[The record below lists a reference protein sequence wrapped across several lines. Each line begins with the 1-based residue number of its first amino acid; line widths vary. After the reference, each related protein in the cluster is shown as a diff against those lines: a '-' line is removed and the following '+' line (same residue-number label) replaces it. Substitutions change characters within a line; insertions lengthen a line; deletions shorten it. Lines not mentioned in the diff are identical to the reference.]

1 MYGGESPVH
10 GSHYDYV
17 VIPVT
22 VVKMQKSRSLFLIA
36 VVLTSLEA
44 YGQTVGSDVR
54 PAIGPGPRPGYLKPE
69 QMPEV
74 ARIVPPAPNSGDARF
89 AEDMAIFHITRQLEG
104 SPRWALAQSDDNVS
118 TAGLYQAF
126 SCSLGVTLT
135 RETAPKVTALITRA
149 NADAGAASNVLKQFY
164 QHKRPF
170 QVDDAHVCLSSQGKA
185 ALERS
190 PDYPSG
196 HTTAAW
202 EAGLILSELAPD
214 AATGILARARAF
226 GQSRVV
232 CGVHNASAVEA
243 GWMTAAAVFAVQ
255 NGSPEFRADV
265 EAARSELTS
274 LRTPG
279 KAKAEGCAVE
289 TQTLSKNPW

>member
-1 MYGGESPVH
+1 
-10 GSHYDYV
+10 
-17 VIPVT
+17 
-22 VVKMQKSRSLFLIA
+22 MQKFLTLSLSA
-36 VVLTSLEA
+36 VALASSLA
-44 YGQTVGSDVR
+44 QGQSIGPTVR
-54 PAIGPGPRPGYLKPE
+54 PGPKPGYLTPD
-69 QMPEV
+69 QMPELS
-74 ARIVPPAPNSGDARF
+74 RIIPPAPASGDARF
-89 AEDMAIFHITRQLEG
+89 TEDMAIYHPTRQLEG
-104 SPRWALAQSDDNVS
+104 SPRWALALSDDNVS

-126 SCSLGVTLT
+126 SCSLGVALT

-149 NADAGAASNVLKQFY
+149 NTDAGAASNLLKQLY

-170 QVDDAHVCLSSQGKA
+170 QVDDAHVCVSPQGKT

-214 AATGILARARAF
+214 AATAILARARAF

-243 GWMTAAAVFAVQ
+243 GWMTATSVFAVQ
-255 NGSPEFRADV
+255 NASPEFRADV
-265 EAARSELTS
+265 EAARTELAA
-274 LRTPG
+274 LRTPAR
-279 KAKAEGCAVE
+279 AKAQSCSLEA
-289 TQTLSKNPW
+289 QTLSGNPCS

>member
-1 MYGGESPVH
+1 
-10 GSHYDYV
+10 
-17 VIPVT
+17 
-22 VVKMQKSRSLFLIA
+22 MQRFASLLLCA
-36 VVLTSLEA
+36 AALTSFLA
-44 YGQTVGSDVR
+44 QGQSVG
-54 PAIGPGPRPGYLKPE
+54 ATIGPGPRPGYLKPE

-74 ARIVPPAPNSGDARF
+74 ARIVPPAPTSGDARF
-89 AEDMAIFHITRQLEG
+89 TGDMAIFHATRQLEG
-104 SPRWALAQSDDNVS
+104 SPRWALALSDDNVS

-126 SCSLGVTLT
+126 SCSLGVILT
-135 RETAPKVTALITRA
+135 RESAPKITALITRA
-149 NADAGAASNVLKQFY
+149 NADAGAAANVLKQLY

-170 QVDDAHVCLSSQGKA
+170 QVDDAHVCISPQGKT

-196 HTTAAW
+196 HTTASW
-202 EAGLILSELAPD
+202 ETGLILSELAPD

-243 GWMTAAAVFAVQ
+243 GWMTATAVFAVQ
-255 NGSPEFRADV
+255 NASSEFRADV
-265 EAARSELTS
+265 EAARGELAA
-274 LRTPG
+274 LRTPA
-279 KAKAEGCAVE
+279 KTKAESCALE

>member
-1 MYGGESPVH
+1 
-10 GSHYDYV
+10 
-17 VIPVT
+17 
-22 VVKMQKSRSLFLIA
+22 MQRSGNLFLVA
-36 VVLTSLEA
+36 VALTSLLA
-44 YGQTVGSDVR
+44 RGQSVGSGAS
-54 PAIGPGPRPGYLKPE
+54 PTIGASPRPGYLKPE

-74 ARIVPPAPNSGDARF
+74 ARIVPPAPASGDARF
-89 AEDMAIFHITRQLEG
+89 TEDMAIFHATRQLEG

-126 SCSLGVTLT
+126 SCSLGLTLT
-135 RETAPKVTALITRA
+135 REIAPKVTALITRA
-149 NADAGAASNVLKQFY
+149 NADAAAASNVLKQLY
-164 QHKRPF
+164 QQKRPF
-170 QVDDAHVCLSSQGKA
+170 QVDDAHVCLSRQGKT

-190 PDYPSG
+190 PDYPSD

-214 AATGILARARAF
+214 AATGFLARARAF

-243 GWMTAAAVFAVQ
+243 GWMTAASVFAVQ
-255 NGSPEFRADV
+255 NASPEFRADV
-265 EAARSELTS
+265 EAARAELAQ

-279 KAKAEGCAVE
+279 KA
-289 TQTLSKNPW
+289 

>member
-1 MYGGESPVH
+1 
-10 GSHYDYV
+10 V
-17 VIPVT
+17 VR
-22 VVKMQKSRSLFLIA
+22 MQSSGSLFLVA
-36 VVLTSLEA
+36 VALTPFLVQ
-44 YGQTVGSDVR
+44 GQTLGSEVR
-54 PAIGPGPRPGYLKPE
+54 PTIGPGPRPGYLKPE

-74 ARIVPPAPNSGDARF
+74 ARIVPPAPTSGDARF
-89 AEDMAIFHITRQLEG
+89 TEDMAIYHATRQLEG

-135 RETAPKVTALITRA
+135 RETAPKVTALLTRA
-149 NADAGAASNVLKQFY
+149 NSDAGAASNVLKQLY

-170 QVDDAHVCLSSQGKA
+170 QLDDAHVCLSSQGKT

-232 CGVHNASAVEA
+232 CGVHNASAVDA
-243 GWMTAAAVFAVQ
+243 GWMTATAVFAVQ
-255 NGSPEFRADV
+255 NASPEFRADV
-265 EAARSELTS
+265 EAAKAELAQLRS
-274 LRTPG
+274 PI
-279 KAKAEGCAVE
+279 KAKAESCALE

>member
-1 MYGGESPVH
+1 MRN
-10 GSHYDYV
+10 
-17 VIPVT
+17 T
-22 VVKMQKSRSLFLIA
+22 LILLLCA
-36 VVLTSLEA
+36 MALASFWA
-44 YGQTVGSDVR
+44 QGQT
-54 PAIGPGPRPGYLKPE
+54 IGATIGAGPRPGYLKPD
-69 QMPEV
+69 QVPEV
-74 ARIVPPAPNSGDARF
+74 ARIVPPAPASGDARF
-89 AEDMAIFHITRQLEG
+89 AEDMAIFHATRQLEG
-104 SPRWALAQSDDNVS
+104 SPRWALALSDDNVS

-135 RETAPKVTALITRA
+135 RDTAPKVTALITRA
-149 NADAGAASNVLKQFY
+149 NADAGAASNVLKQLY

-170 QVDDAHVCLSSQGKA
+170 QVDDAHVCLSPQGKT

-243 GWMTAAAVFAVQ
+243 GWMTATSVFAVQ
-255 NGSPEFRADV
+255 NASPEFHADV
-265 EAARSELTS
+265 EAAKVELAA
-274 LRTPG
+274 LRTPA
-279 KAKAEGCAVE
+279 KAKPESCAVE